1 MKHSNTTRVLAEG
14 AVMVA
19 LAVVL
24 NFLKVDIFPSGGS
37 INLLFIPLMVYALRR
52 GAGWGIGAGF
62 VFGTIK
68 CLIGGGIAYGWQSLL
83 LDYAVAYALVGLAGL
98 FPKKP
103 MLGTLAGTL
112 GCLAS
117 VVVSGVLIWG
127 VYMPETFWGL
137 PMTNVWVYSLLY
149 NGSYVL
155 CNGLIAAVAIR
166 ILSRST
172 KLLTAEK

>member
-1 MKHSNTTRVLAEG
+1 MKSNNSTRVLAEG

-98 FPKKP
+98 FPKSLCWALWP
-103 MLGTLAGTL
+103 APWAAWPRWWSA
-112 GCLAS
+112 AS
-117 VVVSGVLIWG
+117 
-127 VYMPETFWGL
+127 
-137 PMTNVWVYSLLY
+137 
-149 NGSYVL
+149 
-155 CNGLIAAVAIR
+155 
-166 ILSRST
+166 
-172 KLLTAEK
+172 